1 MDYFSSSA
9 ASSLRPEAPWRLSF
23 QQERTNREVRGMQEK
38 HYRLHC
44 TGQAAV
50 GCGRNESYPIWQTD
64 DSLAE
69 WQ

>member
-1 MDYFSSSA
+1 MA
-9 ASSLRPEAPWRLSF
+9 VVIAT
-23 QQERTNREVRGMQEK
+23 RTNQQGGGGGGAMQEK